1 MKTGLEIAVKW
12 TETKECLAV
21 GGLPEA
27 GRGKKNPP
35 GAAPEEHSPMDT
47 LPSDF
52 WAPEL

>member
-1 MKTGLEIAVKW
+1 MKMGLEIAVKL
-12 TETKECLAV
+12 TETRECL

-35 GAAPEEHSPMDT
+35 GAAPEEHGPMDT